1 MLIANPIYD
10 VVFKYL
16 LDDNKVAKLFI
27 GAVLGVEVAEL
38 EFKPQEVSVLVP
50 KIEDEETSPDL
61 RIFRMDFKAKIVYPD
76 GSSMLV
82 LIELQKTKKDTDLM
96 RFRKYLGTQ
105 YMDPNN
111 VSEVEGKR
119 KPLPIITIYFLGYT
133 LKKFEQS
140 PVIRVKRQYIDNFN
154 QEILAQKDSFIEGLS
169 HDTIVIQLPQIKHKR
184 RNELEEI
191 LSIFEVRNVLKFDM
205 KLTLPEKYE
214 EIARRL
220 NSALTDEQIR
230 EGIIAQ
236 QELIDEF
243 AERDRSIA
251 EKDKF
256 IAEKDKSIA
265 EKNKS
270 ILEKDKSILERDKFI
285 AEKDKSLAKE
295 AKLKISAI
303 KNLRGKGMSIAEIA
317 AVFDLS
323 QSEIEKLLL

>member
-27 GAVLGVEVAEL
+27 GAILGVEVAEL
-38 EFKPQEVSVLVP
+38 EFKPQEVSVLFP
-50 KIEDEETSPDL
+50 KAEEEETSPDF
-61 RIFRMDFKAKIVYPD
+61 RVFRMDFKARIIYPD

-105 YMDPNN
+105 YMDRNN
-111 VSEVEGKR
+111 AFELEGKK
-119 KPLPIITIYFLGYT
+119 KPLPIITIYFLGYA
-133 LKKFEQS
+133 LKNFDQS
-140 PVIRVKRQYIDNFN
+140 PVIRVKRQYIDNFSK
-154 QEILAQKDSFIEGLS
+154 EILMQKDSFIECLS

-184 RNELEEI
+184 RDELEEI
-191 LSIFEVRNVLKFDM
+191 LSIFEIENVLKFDM

-243 AERDRSIA
+243 AERDKALA
-251 EKDKF
+251 EKDEA
-256 IAEKDKSIA
+256 IAKKDEALVKKDEA
-265 EKNKS
+265 
-270 ILEKDKSILERDKFI
+270 LEERDKVLI
-285 AEKDKSLAKE
+285 EKNNLIGLE
-295 AKLKISAI
+295 IRLKTKAI
-303 KNLRGKGMSIAEIA
+303 KNLKAKGMSNSEIA
-317 AVFDLS
+317 DVYDLS
-323 QSEIEKLLL
+323 EEEIEKLV

>member
-27 GAVLGVEVAEL
+27 GAVLGVEVTEL
-38 EFKPQEVSVLVP
+38 EFKPQEVSVLFP

-82 LIELQKTKKDTDLM
+82 LIELQKTKKDTDLI

-111 VSEVEGKR
+111 VSEMEGK
-119 KPLPIITIYFLGYT
+119 KQPLPIITIYFLGYT

-140 PVIRVKRQYIDNFN
+140 PVIRIKRQYIDNFN
-154 QEILAQKDSFIEGLS
+154 QKILVQKNAFIEALS

-220 NSALTDEQIR
+220 NAALTDEQIR

-243 AERDRSIA
+243 AERDRAIS
-251 EKDKF
+251 EKD
-256 IAEKDKSIA
+256 
-265 EKNKS
+265 KS
-270 ILEKDKSILERDKFI
+270 ILEKDKSILEKEKVI
-285 AEKDKSLAKE
+285 TEKDKAIARE
-295 AKLKISAI
+295 TKLKINAI
-303 KNLRGKGMSIAEIA
+303 KNLRNKGMSIVEIA
-317 AVFDLS
+317 NVFGLS
-323 QSEIEKLLL
+323 EEEIDRLLL